1 MKIQRTSASTFEKL
15 PSWFLSLAFIYTG
28 TGPPVQTGSL
38 PQRLAFRLPL
48 ALSAGVISSRPPRG
62 LNVDWGETTETQ
74 CLLLKTQ
81 AMHVCYF
88 KSCSKCFYIFS
99 SNFRTW
105 SPLFHA
111 TTFKP
116 HRLIR
121 SNTQSFKTLVF
132 VYVLFKKIVVILLK
146 HSCIME
152 AEQGSQHQP
161 NMKKEQNNN

>member
-15 PSWFLSLAFIYTG
+15 PSWFLSLALIYTG
-28 TGPPVQTGSL
+28 TGPPVLTGSL
-38 PQRLAFRLPL
+38 PQLLAFRLPL
-48 ALSAGVISSRPPRG
+48 ALSAGVVSSRPPRG
-62 LNVDWGETTETQ
+62 LNVDWAETTETQ

-111 TTFKP
+111 TTLKP

-132 VYVLFKKIVVILLK
+132 VYVLFKKLWSFCFNTPALWRQNK
-146 HSCIME
+146 E
-152 AEQGSQHQP
+152 ANTNQTW
-161 NMKKEQNNN
+161 KKEQNNN